1 MACKHAA
8 PAYLD
13 RARLRYLPLRFGRPL
28 TVHRLVLYSTNMNAK
43 TKISNREIA
52 LQTAASL
59 FLSKGYLVTS
69 MDDIVAAS
77 KVSKT
82 NIYYYFK
89 SKEELLSAIIERMT
103 EQYDTLIAYI
113 ADQTELP
120 VMDRL
125 MRLMQVLIEQD
136 ADCLGGCPFLT
147 LYTQTP
153 KEAAAIREQIS
164 RFFSRQKT
172 ILEQLIEQGI
182 ARKEINGSLSPQLTA
197 ALILSTIEGGLFL
210 QHANQDPA
218 ILQHSLQALASML
231 K

>member
-1 MACKHAA
+1 
-8 PAYLD
+8 
-13 RARLRYLPLRFGRPL
+13 
-28 TVHRLVLYSTNMNAK
+28 MNTK
-43 TKISNREIA
+43 TKTSNREIA

-69 MDDIVAAS
+69 MDDIVAES

-89 SKEELLSAIIERMT
+89 SKEELLSTIIQRMT
-103 EQYDTLIAYI
+103 DQYEALIAHI
-113 ADQTELP
+113 AAQAEQP

-153 KEAAAIREQIS
+153 KEAGEVREQIS
-164 RFFSRQKT
+164 RFFSRQLT
-172 ILEQLIEQGI
+172 VLEQLITEGI
-182 ARKEINGSLSPQLTA
+182 AANEFSSKLPPQQMA
-197 ALILSTIEGGLFL
+197 ALILSTVEGGLFL
-210 QHANQDPA
+210 QHTNPEST
-218 ILQHSLQALASML
+218 ILQQSLHALASML

>member
-1 MACKHAA
+1 
-8 PAYLD
+8 
-13 RARLRYLPLRFGRPL
+13 
-28 TVHRLVLYSTNMNAK
+28 MNTK
-43 TKISNREIA
+43 TKTSNREIA

-69 MDDIVAAS
+69 MDDIVAES

-89 SKEELLSAIIERMT
+89 SKEELLSTIIQRMT
-103 EQYDTLIAYI
+103 DQYEALIAQI
-113 ADQTELP
+113 AAQAEQP
-120 VMDRL
+120 VTDRL

-153 KEAAAIREQIS
+153 KEAGEVREQIS
-164 RFFSRQKT
+164 HFFSRQLT
-172 ILEQLIEQGI
+172 VLEQLITEGI
-182 ARKEINGSLSPQLTA
+182 AANEFSSKLPPRQMA
-197 ALILSTIEGGLFL
+197 ALILSTVEGGLFL
-210 QHANQDPA
+210 QHANPEST
-218 ILQHSLQALASML
+218 ILQQSLHALASML

>member
-1 MACKHAA
+1 MT
-8 PAYLD
+8 P
-13 RARLRYLPLRFGRPL
+13 
-28 TVHRLVLYSTNMNAK
+28 K

-52 LQTAASL
+52 LQSAASL

-69 MDDIVAAS
+69 MDDIVAES

-103 EQYDTLIAYI
+103 DQYEQLITRI
-113 ADQTELP
+113 ADQSELP

-125 MRLMQVLIEQD
+125 MRLMNVLIEQD
-136 ADCLGGCPFLT
+136 IDCLGGCPFLT

-153 KEAAAIREQIS
+153 KEATAIRGQIS
-164 RFFSRQKT
+164 RFFGKQLL
-172 ILEQLIEQGI
+172 ILEKLVVQGI
-182 ARKEINGSLSPQLTA
+182 ASKEINSRLEPQQTA

-210 QHANQDPA
+210 QHTNQNPTL
-218 ILQHSLQALASML
+218 LQHSLHALASML